1 MTLENEYPQLLTLK
15 ASEIFVEGVR
25 VVKDGKFSVIGIEKV
40 IPRRGWQ
47 EMAKALKSQLNA
59 DRVYLMTIET

>member
-1 MTLENEYPQLLTLK
+1 MTLENNYPELEKLK

-40 IPRRGWQ
+40 IKRSEWKD
-47 EMAKALKSQLNA
+47 MARALKNQLNA
-59 DRVYLMTIET
+59 DKIYLIIIEK